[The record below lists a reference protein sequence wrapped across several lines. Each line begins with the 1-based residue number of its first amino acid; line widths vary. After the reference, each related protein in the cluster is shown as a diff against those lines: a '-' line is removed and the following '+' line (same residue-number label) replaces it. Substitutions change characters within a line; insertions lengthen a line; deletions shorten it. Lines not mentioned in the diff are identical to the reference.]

1 MKDVLTSDSFHF
13 RIKRANS
20 FRAERQAE
28 RETVASEGKFETLF
42 PSRATSI
49 TGCDPMETSEIGGEK
64 ICPPAADVRRCLPP
78 FEACRSRKV
87 EPSDTDL
94 CTALIFPVDPPGAK
108 AVSGKL
114 IRKRV

>member
-1 MKDVLTSDSFHF
+1 MLTSPAAFPQA
-13 RIKRANS
+13 KNS
-20 FRAERQAE
+20 PLGEKLKQF
-28 RETVASEGKFETLF
+28 TVASEGKFETLF

-78 FEACRSRKV
+78 FEICRSRKV

-94 CTALIFPVDPPGAK
+94 CTSLIFPVDPPGAK